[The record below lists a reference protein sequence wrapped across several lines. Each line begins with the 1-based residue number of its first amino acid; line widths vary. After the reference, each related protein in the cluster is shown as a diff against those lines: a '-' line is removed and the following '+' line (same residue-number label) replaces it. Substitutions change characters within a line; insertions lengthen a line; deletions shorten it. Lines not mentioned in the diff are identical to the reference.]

1 MGKAE
6 NTKVANPKE
15 YRIIPPNSSAVTR
28 SAAVSMGSRI
38 LLRACAIRPAGTEM
52 AIRPDF
58 PERSAITLLVKR
70 VDAAL
75 RTAVRADT
83 GGGHWW
89 RTLGA
94 NTVQDRMEDVTD
106 V

>member
-1 MGKAE
+1 
-6 NTKVANPKE
+6 
-15 YRIIPPNSSAVTR
+15 
-28 SAAVSMGSRI
+28 
-38 LLRACAIRPAGTEM
+38 M

-58 PERSAITLLVKR
+58 PERSGITLLVKR

-83 GGGHWW
+83 GVGHWW

>member
-1 MGKAE
+1 
-6 NTKVANPKE
+6 
-15 YRIIPPNSSAVTR
+15 
-28 SAAVSMGSRI
+28 
-38 LLRACAIRPAGTEM
+38 M

-58 PERSAITLLVKR
+58 PERSGITLLVKR

-83 GGGHWW
+83 GGGHWG

-94 NTVQDRMEDVTD
+94 DTVQDRMEDVMD